1 MKILPDRTVLTVL
14 RHKDL
19 WAIECA
25 GDHFGHARDKD
36 EVKATANK
44 RARQMQDG
52 GQACL
57 VRVIGENGYFGG

>member
-1 MKILPDRTVLTVL
+1 ML
-14 RHKDL
+14 RHNDL
-19 WAIECA
+19 WAVECA
-25 GDHFGHARDKD
+25 GEHFGHARDKS